1 MTNLVLFPTSPKT
14 RLHEVIDYSFLP
26 LFVLILVGNV
36 VVLALQLL
44 ACGVLA
50 LARYLS
56 DAIDRV
62 DQSGKVILGDRAGVF
77 W

>member
-1 MTNLVLFPTSPKT
+1 MLFPTSPKT
-14 RLHEVIDYSFLP
+14 RFHEVIDYSFLP
-26 LFVLILVGNV
+26 LFVLVFVGNI

-50 LARYLS
+50 FARYLS

-62 DQSGKVILGDRAGVF
+62 DQSGEVILGDRAGLF